1 MYPTNSIPA
10 LSKGICT
17 EIARRPENPEISK
30 SGGVGGKWDGFLVRR
45 REEDREWVVRI
56 LVGWSSR
63 RYQKYP
69 WILDDPGDFQIPR
82 GREGHGSNSRLIL
95 DIFAFSE
102 SP

>member
-45 REEDREWVVRI
+45 REEDREIRVGCKNSSW
-56 LVGWSSR
+56 LV
-63 RYQKYP
+63 
-69 WILDDPGDFQIPR
+69 
-82 GREGHGSNSRLIL
+82 
-95 DIFAFSE
+95 
-102 SP
+102 